1 MGYSQDVDEETTA
14 KAYGRELP
22 ISPKK
27 AREVCRAL
35 RKQPLDQA
43 KALLEDVVAK
53 RRAIP
58 YGRYN
63 KEVAHRPGVG
73 PGGYPVK
80 VAQHLLRLLESAEEN
95 AEYKGLDAENMIVH
109 HISAYRGRP
118 VKSYRPRAYG
128 RSSPWLKEMT
138 NVEIILMEVE

>member
-1 MGYSQDVDEETTA
+1 MGYSLDVDEETTA

-35 RKQPLDQA
+35 RKQPLDVA
-43 KALLEDVVAK
+43 KVMLEDVMAK

-63 KEVAHRPGVG
+63 KEVAHQVGIG

-80 VAQHLLRLLESAEEN
+80 VARYLLRLLESAEQN
-95 AEYKGLDAENMIVH
+95 AEYKGLDAESMIVH
-109 HISAYRGRP
+109 
-118 VKSYRPRAYG
+118 
-128 RSSPWLKEMT
+128 
-138 NVEIILMEVE
+138 

>member
-1 MGYSQDVDEETTA
+1 MGYSLDVDEETTA

-27 AREVCRAL
+27 AREICRAL
-35 RKQPLDQA
+35 RRRPLDVA
-43 KALLEDVVAK
+43 KDLLEDVMAK

-58 YGRYN
+58 YGRHN
-63 KEVAHRPGVG
+63 KEVAHQVGVG

-80 VAQHLLRLLESAEEN
+80 AARYILRLLESAEEN
-95 AEYKGLDAENMIVH
+95 AEYKGLDAENMIIH

-118 VKSYRPRAYG
+118 VKSYRPRAFG
-128 RSSPWLKEMT
+128 RSAPWLKEMT
-138 NVEIILMEVE
+138 NVEIILREGE